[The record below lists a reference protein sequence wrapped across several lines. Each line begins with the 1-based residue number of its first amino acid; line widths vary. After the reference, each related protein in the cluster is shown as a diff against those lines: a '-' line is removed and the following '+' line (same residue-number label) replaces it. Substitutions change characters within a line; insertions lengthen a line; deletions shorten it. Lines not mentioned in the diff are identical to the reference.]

1 MKKIIL
7 CFLSLASILC
17 FAACGKDMNYII
29 SNESSVIGTVKEMH
43 RNSLLMENKNGEYF
57 VSLDVECGDSMTDFS
72 EGDEIYV
79 YYDGNIA
86 ETYPMQ
92 INKVYAIV
100 LKTPANRSENNV
112 S

>member
-7 CFLSLASILC
+7 YFLAVASLLC

-29 SNESSVIGTVKEMH
+29 SNEPSMIGTVKEIYE
-43 RNSLLMENKNGEYF
+43 NSLLMENESGEYF

-79 YYDGNIA
+79 YYDGNVA
-86 ETYPMQ
+86 ESYPMQ